1 MSNPNRDNRTPL
13 ERLVRLGWDALD
25 AARRQNNANSPLE
38 QVTRNARNAVETVR
52 RGILDEQALKQAQ
65 FALPL
70 DNAASANVELAF
82 SVGESTV
89 TALPADETALLT
101 ADLMY
106 LGSLSFGVS
115 GDTRRMA
122 YLRQS
127 TPITIGWANPVHW
140 TTRPRWQVALTPRVP
155 LALQVQGGV
164 GDADVNLSALRLSSL
179 RVDGNIG
186 RMNITL
192 PSSSEPFATH
202 IRGAAG
208 GIALNVPTG
217 AAGTVEVR
225 GGVGGF
231 ALNIAPGAAVRMRV
245 QGGVGQT
252 LLTPGFKRTEAAAP
266 GLPTTGIWQTP
277 DFDLAERQV
286 TVDVS
291 DAVLGNLSARVLTP

>member
-1 MSNPNRDNRTPL
+1 MSNANRDNRTPL

-25 AARRQNNANSPLE
+25 AARRDDRSPLE
-38 QVTRNARNAVETVR
+38 QVTQNARNAVESVR
-52 RGILDEQALKQAQ
+52 RGILDEPTLKQAQ
-65 FALPL
+65 VSLPL
-70 DNAASANVELAF
+70 DNANSASVELAF
-82 SVGESTV
+82 SVGESSV
-89 TALPADETALLT
+89 SALDAASAGTLMS

-115 GDTRRMA
+115 GDAQRMA

-127 TPITIGWANPVHW
+127 TAITIGWANPVHW

-155 LALQVQGGV
+155 LDLQVQGGV
-164 GDADVNLSALRLSSL
+164 GDADVNLAGLQLQSL

-192 PSSSEPFATH
+192 PAAGKSFITT
-202 IRGAAG
+202 IRGGAG
-208 GIALNVPTG
+208 GIALNVPAG
-217 AAGTVEVR
+217 AASTVQVR

-252 LLTPGFKRTEAAAP
+252 LLTPGFQRTEATAP

-277 DFDLAERQV
+277 DFDLATQQV
-286 TVDVS
+286 TVEVT
-291 DAVLGNLSARVLTP
+291 DAVLGNLSARVLAP